1 MSFMKQSSARHR
13 AETQSHV
20 VRNTTVAT
28 IAAGAAVEA
37 AGTDTVAADA
47 TVAALGAE
55 PAGGA
60 AHPADA
66 AVPQVVADPTRS
78 APGRGAWLHPRR
90 ECLERAERTRSF
102 ARAFRRA
109 VDPAPLLTSW

>member
-1 MSFMKQSSARHR
+1 MRARPPSTERGRTAVSSPIGQRTCIGCRRIEDRTALVR
-13 AETQSHV
+13 V
-20 VRNTTVAT
+20 V
-28 IAAGAAVEA
+28 
-37 AGTDTVAADA
+37 
-47 TVAALGAE
+47 LS
-55 PAGGA
+55 
-60 AHPADA
+60 HPADA

-109 VDPAPLLTSW
+109 VDPAPLLASW